1 MKAGPFE
8 SIPALLETLAMLA
21 VAFAAQWVGG
31 LTETLAHNAF
41 AVTAA
46 LITLFV
52 SGRSAAPSEEGSRR
66 LLGVA
71 FVAAMATMVTR

>member
-1 MKAGPFE
+1 MKSGPFE

-21 VAFAAQWVGG
+21 VAFAADWVGG
-31 LTETLAHNAF
+31 LTESLTHNAF
-41 AVTAA
+41 ALTAG

-52 SGRSAAPSEEGSRR
+52 SGRSAAPSEDGSRR

-71 FVAAMATMVTR
+71 TVAAIATMITR